1 MPHLIFPSRDGR
13 SGTFQIGNEKFSA
26 SLLDLPTVMESYKT
40 YDDNALIKPADV
52 GADNHGN
59 GRRDPVPE
67 GIECKHGLTPPMR
80 DMLGSEGSTENLI

>member
-1 MPHLIFPSRDGR
+1 MYAEDGR

-52 GADNHGN
+52 GV
-59 GRRDPVPE
+59 RDTQVRGPHP
-67 GIECKHGLTPPMR
+67 KKT
-80 DMLGSEGSTENLI
+80 S